1 VVNADARAVPTAQE
15 QDVPVLALRNLS
27 KSFGGAHALQ
37 GVSLTIRPREVHGL
51 LGQNGSGKSTLIKI
65 LAGYHAP
72 EPGAVLEVHGERVR
86 LPLQPGQ
93 FRDLGMSFVHQ
104 DLALI
109 PSLSVTENLRLG
121 ELAAARRWHISWD
134 RERRR
139 AAAMF
144 ERYGVQIDPQAMVA
158 DISAVDRALLGI
170 IRAVEDMRASQAARH
185 DAARAGRGLLVLDE
199 PTAFLPRSGVEQLF
213 ALIREI
219 VAGGASVLFV
229 SHNLDEVLRITDR
242 ITVLRDGRL
251 VGTIRTTD
259 ATEARLIEMII
270 GRRLASLAS
279 DAQHRSSQTIAAQVE
294 GLYGGSLHDVSIDL
308 HEGEVVG
315 MTGLL
320 GSGFEDLPY
329 LIFGA
334 RPATA
339 GQLTLKGRHYD
350 LVRMTPAQ
358 AIAQGI
364 ALVPADRQ
372 NDGSI
377 GSLSVAD
384 NITMQVIDHY
394 IRAMR
399 LDRTRMRRDAEQ
411 LLQQFDVR
419 PPEPRLVYQELS
431 GGNQQKVLLAK
442 WFQTAPALIL
452 LHEPTLGVDVGA
464 RQQIYTVIR
473 DAARAG
479 AAVVCA
485 SADYEQL
492 AAICDRVVI
501 VARGRVARQ
510 LVGADLTKDRIAEQC
525 LMSVTIRA

>member
-1 VVNADARAVPTAQE
+1 V
-15 QDVPVLALRNLS
+15 
-27 KSFGGAHALQ
+27 HALQ
-37 GVSLTIRPREVHGL
+37 GVSLTIRPHEVHGL

-86 LPLQPGQ
+86 VPLQPGQ

-139 AAAMF
+139 AAEMF

-158 DISAVDRALLGI
+158 DISAIDRALLGI
-170 IRAVEDMRASQAARH
+170 IRAVEDMRASQAAR
-185 DAARAGRGLLVLDE
+185 RTGRGLLVLDE
-199 PTAFLPRSGVEQLF
+199 PTAFLPRSGAEQLF

-219 VAGGASVLFV
+219 VASGASVLFV

-259 ATEARLIEMII
+259 ATEAQLIEMII
-270 GRRLASLAS
+270 GRRLEALSP
-279 DAQHRSSQTIAAQVE
+279 DAPHLSSQTIAAQVE
-294 GLYGGSLHDVSIDL
+294 GLCGGSLHDVSIDL
-308 HEGEVVG
+308 REGEVVG
-315 MTGLL
+315 ITGLL

-339 GQLTLKGRHYD
+339 GQLTLRGRRHD
-350 LVRMTPAQ
+350 LRTMTPAQ

-384 NITMQVIDHY
+384 NITMQVIGRY
-394 IRAMR
+394 VRAMR
-399 LDRTRMRRDAEQ
+399 LDRTRIKRDAQ
-411 LLQQFDVR
+411 QVMQQFDVR
-419 PPEPRLVYQELS
+419 PPEPRLVYQGLS

-510 LVGADLTKDRIAEQC
+510 LVAADLTKDRIAEQC

>member
-1 VVNADARAVPTAQE
+1 
-15 QDVPVLALRNLS
+15 
-27 KSFGGAHALQ
+27 
-37 GVSLTIRPREVHGL
+37 
-51 LGQNGSGKSTLIKI
+51 
-65 LAGYHAP
+65 
-72 EPGAVLEVHGERVR
+72 
-86 LPLQPGQ
+86 
-93 FRDLGMSFVHQ
+93 
-104 DLALI
+104 
-109 PSLSVTENLRLG
+109 
-121 ELAAARRWHISWD
+121 
-134 RERRR
+134 
-139 AAAMF
+139 
-144 ERYGVQIDPQAMVA
+144 
-158 DISAVDRALLGI
+158 
-170 IRAVEDMRASQAARH
+170 
-185 DAARAGRGLLVLDE
+185 
-199 PTAFLPRSGVEQLF
+199 
-213 ALIREI
+213 
-219 VAGGASVLFV
+219 
-229 SHNLDEVLRITDR
+229 
-242 ITVLRDGRL
+242 
-251 VGTIRTTD
+251 
-259 ATEARLIEMII
+259 MII

-279 DAQHRSSQTIAAQVE
+279 DALHRSSQRIAAQVK

-315 MTGLL
+315 ITGLL

-350 LVRMTPAQ
+350 LTRMTPAQ

-384 NITMQVIDHY
+384 NITMRVLDRY
-394 IRAMR
+394 VRAMR
-399 LDRTRMRRDAEQ
+399 LDRTRIRRDAGQ
-411 LLQQFDVR
+411 LLKQFDVR
-419 PPEPRLVYQELS
+419 PPEPRLVYQDLS

-464 RQQIYTVIR
+464 RQHIYTVIR

-479 AAVVCA
+479 AAVLCA